1 MPTTDSA
8 YTACAVIPVY
18 NHEHAIARV
27 VEAVRAAGLPCIL
40 VDDGSGAACARELD
54 RLAVA
59 SDVALVRLASNGG
72 KGAAVMAGLRESRVR
87 GYTHAL
93 QIDADGQH
101 TFRDI
106 PRFLTESR
114 AHPGAVICGRPIFDE
129 SIPKVRL
136 CSRYITHTLVWMS
149 TLSYDIRDSMCGF
162 RLYPLAP
169 VLALMDS
176 ERLGTRMDFDVEL
189 LVHLHWRGVEL
200 RWLATRVSYPLD
212 GVSHYRL
219 VLDNIGM
226 ARMHARLLAGMVVRS
241 PRILA
246 RKLSPGRASP

>member
-1 MPTTDSA
+1 MTDSA
-8 YTACAVIPVY
+8 FAACAVIPVY

-27 VEAVRAAGLPCIL
+27 LDAVRAAGLPCIL
-40 VDDGSGAACARELD
+40 VDDGSDAGCARELD
-54 RLAVA
+54 RLAA
-59 SDVALVRLASNGG
+59 AADVTLVRLARNSG
-72 KGAAVMAGLRESRVR
+72 KGAAVMAGLRDAGAR

-101 TFRDI
+101 ALHDI
-106 PRFLTESR
+106 PRFMAQAR
-114 AHPGAVICGRPIFDE
+114 AHPQAVICGQPIFDA

-149 TLSYDIRDSMCGF
+149 TVSFDIRDSMCGF
-162 RLYPLAP
+162 RCYPLAT

-176 ERLGTRMDFDVEL
+176 VRLGTRMDFDVEL
-189 LVHLHWRGVEL
+189 LVHLHWRKVPL
-200 RWLATRVSYPLD
+200 RWIPTRVSYPLD

-226 ARMHARLLAGMVVRS
+226 ARMHAKLLLGMLGRL
-241 PRILA
+241 PRILT
-246 RKLSPGRASP
+246 RP